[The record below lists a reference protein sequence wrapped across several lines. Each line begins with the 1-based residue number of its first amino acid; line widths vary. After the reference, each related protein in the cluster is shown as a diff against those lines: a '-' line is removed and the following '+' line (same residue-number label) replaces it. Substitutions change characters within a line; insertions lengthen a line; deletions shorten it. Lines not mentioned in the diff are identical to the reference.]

1 MNRREVA
8 VAELE
13 GRIGHVFHDREL
25 LERALTHASVGDG
38 AHKVRHYE
46 RLEFLGDRVLNLLA
60 AERLMALNSEAREG
74 EMSRLMAGLVNY
86 HACARVAR
94 RIGLPSALRM
104 AHSASKIG
112 ARDKDTV
119 LGDACEALIEPDVE
133 FVDVHEQKAYVG
145 FVDGL
150 HGAEDGE
157 FLDAGFLL
165 ALAADASGVEEFD
178 GLLVVAD
185 ADAIYITSGAG
196 DVCDNRLLLARQRV
210 KEVALADVWATDE
223 CDANDVVL
231 WGFGDRRD
239 VRGDLVE

>member
-1 MNRREVA
+1 MNKREVA

-38 AHKVRHYE
+38 ALKVRHYE

-94 RIGLPSALRM
+94 RIGLPNALRM
-104 AHSASKIG
+104 APSASKIG

-119 LGDACEALIEPDVE
+119 LGDACEALI
-133 FVDVHEQKAYVG
+133 G
-145 FVDGL
+145 
-150 HGAEDGE
+150 
-157 FLDAGFLL
+157 
-165 ALAADASGVEEFD
+165 
-178 GLLVVAD
+178 
-185 ADAIYITSGAG
+185 AIYIDDGLEAARAFFLEFWTEEFAQLGEPRNKDPKTQLQEWAQGRGMALPLYQVVGREGPDHAPSFTVSVTVG
-196 DVCDNRLLLARQRV
+196 DYEPELAEGRSRQEAEKAAATVMLLKREGPQ
-210 KEVALADVWATDE
+210 
-223 CDANDVVL
+223 
-231 WGFGDRRD
+231 
-239 VRGDLVE
+239 